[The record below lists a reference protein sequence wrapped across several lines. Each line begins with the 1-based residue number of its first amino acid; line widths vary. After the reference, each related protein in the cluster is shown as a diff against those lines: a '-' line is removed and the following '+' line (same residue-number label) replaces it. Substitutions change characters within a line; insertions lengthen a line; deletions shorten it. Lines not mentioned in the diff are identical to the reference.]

1 VRAIVNAAKLQYTRQ
16 GRWPEDIDSVEF
28 EPKPPTDPWGRPYHF
43 ELTEDGARAWS
54 YGRDGEPGGEGEDA
68 DISWPIELE

>member
-28 EPKPPTDPWGRPYHF
+28 EPKPPTDPWGRPYVF
-43 ELTEDGARAWS
+43 
-54 YGRDGEPGGEGEDA
+54 
-68 DISWPIELE
+68 